1 MSEIHGF
8 QVELDKSFDLDV
20 TVDCWVYPDVQPTP
34 ELKKPGEFA
43 RCIPLD
49 DQIIPVRVLQL
60 NQGKRPRLQVQW
72 PAQFGKN
79 HGAII
84 TAIERMLGWDV
95 DTSPVLTA
103 IKKDPIIAYLHKPLQ
118 GLRPFSHP
126 TFFEALVKAILQQQV
141 SFRSANQVTRRLV
154 VDYGPRCQLGEE
166 QLFGFPTLEGLSA
179 LSEARLRECKLGFK
193 APYLVNLFEE
203 LTFGN
208 LRLDE
213 LAELE
218 TSTIIERLD
227 SLPGIGKWTAELAVL
242 TGVRRLEVFP
252 TDDLGIR
259 QIISQLYL
267 KGKPA
272 RRSDVELVAERWGGV
287 RSLVLYF
294 LMCAQVLGLI

>member
-8 QVELDKSFDLDV
+8 QIELNQPFDLDV

-43 RCIPLD
+43 RCIPLG
-49 DQIIPVRVLQL
+49 DQIVPVRVLQL
-60 NQGKRPRLQVQW
+60 DRGKRPRLQVQW
-72 PAQFGKN
+72 PAQFGRN

-84 TAIERMLGWDV
+84 TAIEWMLGWDV
-95 DTSPVLTA
+95 DTRPVLAA
-103 IKKDPIIAYLHKPLQ
+103 IKKDSIIAHLHKPLQ

-154 VDYGPRCQLGEE
+154 EDYGPRCQLGEE
-166 QLFGFPTLEGLSA
+166 QLFGFPTLETLSV
-179 LSEARLRECKLGFK
+179 LSEAKLRECKLGFK
-193 APYLVNLFEE
+193 APYLVGLFEE
-203 LTFGN
+203 LVVGN
-208 LRLDE
+208 LQLDE
-213 LAELE
+213 LAESD
-218 TSTIIERLD
+218 TSTIIKKLD
-227 SLPGIGKWTAELAVL
+227 ALRGIGKWTAELAVL

-252 TDDLGIR
+252 ADDLGIR

-272 RRSDVELVAERWGGV
+272 RRTDVELVAERWGSV

-294 LMCAQVLGLI
+294 LMCAQVLRLV